1 MPRCPLQ
8 FVLNSQA
15 PGEEG
20 LAVRAVFLPGSSAH
34 KGAAEPLAGETG
46 SLPESSLLGTRAGI
60 RLRCSQGVGT
70 LQKSSMP

>member
-1 MPRCPLQ
+1 MPRCPPR

-15 PGEEG
+15 PGEG